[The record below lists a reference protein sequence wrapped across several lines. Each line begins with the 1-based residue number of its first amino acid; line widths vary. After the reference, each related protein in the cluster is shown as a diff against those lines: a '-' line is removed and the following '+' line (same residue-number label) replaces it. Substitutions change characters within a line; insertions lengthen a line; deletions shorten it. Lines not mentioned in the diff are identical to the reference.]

1 MTNLQYILSKSTDN
15 DIALLFSQIAGYNFF
30 NFYEGFADE
39 LYFVLHNYL
48 HECGVNKMNDKVN
61 NPVRHINR
69 FLSLQYNEKEWK
81 RLADL

>member
-1 MTNLQYILSKSTDN
+1 MTNLQYILSKATDN
-15 DIALLFSQIAGYNFF
+15 DIAVLFSQIAGYNFF
-30 NFYEGFADE
+30 NFDEGFADE

-48 HECGVNKMNDKVN
+48 NKCGVNRMNSKSN

-81 RLADL
+81 YLADL

>member
-1 MTNLQYILSKSTDN
+1 MTNLQYILSKATDN
-15 DIALLFSQIAGYNFF
+15 DIAVLFSQIAGYHFF
-30 NFYEGFADE
+30 DSGDDFVDE

-48 HECGVNKMNDKVN
+48 YKCGVNRMNHKSN

-81 RLADL
+81 YLADL